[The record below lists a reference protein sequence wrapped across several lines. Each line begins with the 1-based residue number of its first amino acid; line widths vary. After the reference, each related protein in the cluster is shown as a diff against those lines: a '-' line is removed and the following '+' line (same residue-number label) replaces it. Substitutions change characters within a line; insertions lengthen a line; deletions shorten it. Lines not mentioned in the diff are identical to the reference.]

1 MYVKWQKFR
10 LWFISL
16 IAIFAIY
23 LFYSQFSKTPKIPV
37 HRTESRLTD
46 ADAEDPNK
54 PIAKVG
60 EVGIGT
66 LEMARFTTL
75 NPDTKQ
81 VEREFGFERL
91 LHEEG
96 QQWEIEKPYMNIY
109 RPDLK
114 CYITAERGFVV
125 LESEVSPPSPKDATL
140 TGNVVAHI
148 VPEPG
153 SDIEES
159 FIYLDDLLFVS
170 EKSEFSTAGPVR
182 FVSPSA
188 NFAGIGLKLI
198 YDDDRDR
205 LALLR
210 IEQVEDLRIKVSK
223 EYSLTSKERTSDARP
238 AGASDETAKV
248 AKDIQTYKCI
258 IDGNV
263 TVETA
268 DEIIAAERISIS
280 DIVWSDD
287 SSEKIKDSDT
297 AAASRP
303 AQGDSVYTPPSASNA
318 TQIMEVT
325 VKCDNGIAVAPS
337 DSLEI
342 LKNLANLDLEPKKG
356 FDVSAPLEDTRDR
369 TVFAAQQIDYSA
381 ESADAVAKGLSKLK
395 FYVGDV
401 VDDTTVAAPVP
412 VFVTSKTKARFAPK
426 SNLIVFEG
434 DCVCS
439 MARSADGFDEHYT
452 LSAPTLLVDV
462 AETSASKADI
472 SYLTAVGTEGDLA
485 RLASIKKDNQNFLGG
500 IELKCP
506 RFEYDPAEQLFVATG
521 PGVIKADNSK
531 IPLPKKDVG
540 RFSLRRPC
548 YAVVRNFESLQYN
561 LETEQITAYSDTERI
576 LIDYFPIDEEG
587 SESRHVGITAG
598 RIEADLVKTPTGQK
612 RLWALL
618 ATNGISY
625 RDQDKLFEGS
635 ALFYDDRNSIIK
647 ARGDDTMPAY
657 FNGAMFDGIEYDLEN
672 DQVRNV
678 KIAGPGFLQTAR

>member
-1 MYVKWQKFR
+1 MYLKWQKFR

-23 LFYSQFSKTPKIPV
+23 LLYSQFSKTPKIPV
-37 HRTESRLTD
+37 RRNELQLTD
-46 ADAEDPNK
+46 ADEQDPNK
-54 PIAKVG
+54 TVAKVG
-60 EVGIGT
+60 DVGIGT

-75 NPDTKQ
+75 NPRTKQ

-114 CYITAERGFVV
+114 CYVTAERGFVV
-125 LESEVSPPSPKDATL
+125 LESEVSPPNPKDATL

-182 FVSPSA
+182 FVSRSA
-188 NFAGIGLKLI
+188 NFAGVGLKLV

-210 IEQVEDLRIKVSK
+210 IKEVEDLRIKVSK
-223 EYSLTSKERTSDARP
+223 EYSLTSKDRTSDSTSKTPTAAKTP
-238 AGASDETAKV
+238 ASAESSAETVKTAKDV
-248 AKDIQTYKCI
+248 QTYKCI

-263 TVETA
+263 TVETN
-268 DEIIAAERISIS
+268 EEVIAASRISIS
-280 DIVWSDD
+280 DILWSDRG
-287 SSEKIKDSDT
+287 SEKIEE
-297 AAASRP
+297 AEP
-303 AQGDSVYTPPSASNA
+303 AQTQTAQPDSTYTAPSVSEQ
-318 TQIMEVT
+318 QIMEVT
-325 VKCDNGIAVAPS
+325 VKCDNGIAVAPT
-337 DSLEI
+337 DSLGI
-342 LKNLANLDLEPKKG
+342 LKTLAHLELEPKKS
-356 FDVSAPLEDTRDR
+356 FDVSAPLNDTKGR

-381 ESADAVAKGLSKLK
+381 QSTDAVAQGLSKLK

-401 VDDTTVAAPVP
+401 VDETATETAIP

-426 SNLIVFEG
+426 SDQIVFEG
-434 DCVCS
+434 GCVCS
-439 MARSADGFDEHYT
+439 MTRRADGFNEHYT
-452 LSAPTLLVDV
+452 LAAPTLLVDV
-462 AETSASKADI
+462 AETSSSKADI
-472 SYLTAVGTEGDLA
+472 SYLTAVGTGNALA
-485 RLASIKKDNQNFLGG
+485 KLASVKKDKQNFLGG

-506 RFEYDPAEQLFVATG
+506 RFEYDPTRQLFVATG

-531 IPLPKKDVG
+531 IPLPEKRVG

-548 YAVVRNFESLQYN
+548 YAVVRNFETLQYD

-576 LIDYFPIDEEG
+576 LIDYFLIGEEG
-587 SESRHVGITAG
+587 SEQVSVTAG
-598 RIEADLVKTPTGQK
+598 RIEADLVETQTGQK

-625 RDQDKLFEGS
+625 RDRDKLFEGS
-635 ALFYDDRNSIIK
+635 ALFYDDHSSIIK
-647 ARGDDTMPAY
+647 ARGDDSM
-657 FNGAMFDGIEYDLEN
+657 
-672 DQVRNV
+672 
-678 KIAGPGFLQTAR
+678 